1 MRYTVGTLWK
11 AIVSLSAAFLLSI
24 CTLWEVITMKKWIGI
39 ILIVLLILAGFL
51 FWHSHTKDKQ
61 EFIPLDQYN
70 ERMDEILQDD

>member
-1 MRYTVGTLWK
+1 
-11 AIVSLSAAFLLSI
+11 
-24 CTLWEVITMKKWIGI
+24 MKKWIGI

-51 FWHSHTKDKQ
+51 FWHSHTKDKE

>member
-1 MRYTVGTLWK
+1 
-11 AIVSLSAAFLLSI
+11 
-24 CTLWEVITMKKWIGI
+24 MKKWIGI

-51 FWHSHTKDKQ
+51 FWQLHTKDKE